1 MKSLQVKIQRLIES
15 DNHSAIRV
23 TDEAFEKIINFLVES
38 KEQPHKKA
46 EVVPI
51 RMPKIDQRK

>member
-38 KEQPHKKA
+38 KEQPQKGGSGPDPDA
-46 EVVPI
+46 Q
-51 RMPKIDQRK
+51 D